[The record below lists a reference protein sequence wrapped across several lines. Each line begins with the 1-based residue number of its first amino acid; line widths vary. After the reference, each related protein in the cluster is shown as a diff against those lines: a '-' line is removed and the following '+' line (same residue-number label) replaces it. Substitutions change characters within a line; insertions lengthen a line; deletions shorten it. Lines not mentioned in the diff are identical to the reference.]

1 MLRPVCWSEQNN
13 AGALHEERAQIAIAA
28 LSDAAEAGTI
38 TRGHLLRHQAKP
50 RRKVAPSCKGNSAAD
65 RSYHCACN
73 DRADAR
79 NRHQLPAARIAVRQG
94 LDLIRHIFDSL
105 IEMRPVAD
113 EVLNNPD
120 HTGRQYV
127 GTCSQNV
134 WKLMSQEAK
143 SLPHRYAALKKKTAD
158 LVDHSCTIA
167 DQARPNAMERPGDLI
182 DCRFLLEHSV
192 SKGAARLRRLR
203 RHPESRSCGLAG
215 TVWHKRAVPALRH
228 GQARLVRAT

>member
-1 MLRPVCWSEQNN
+1 MIGPM
-13 AGALHEERAQIAIAA
+13 
-28 LSDAAEAGTI
+28 
-38 TRGHLLRHQAKP
+38 P
-50 RRKVAPSCKGNSAAD
+50 
-65 RSYHCACN
+65 
-73 DRADAR
+73 R
-79 NRHQLPAARIAVRQG
+79 NRHQLPAACVVTRQG
-94 LDLIRHIFDSL
+94 LDLIRHILNSL

-167 DQARPNAMERPGDLI
+167 DEARPNAMER
-182 DCRFLLEHSV
+182 LEI
-192 SKGAARLRRLR
+192 
-203 RHPESRSCGLAG
+203 
-215 TVWHKRAVPALRH
+215 
-228 GQARLVRAT
+228 